1 MDNPFM
7 FFGRL
12 GVGDVIGLSGV
23 ASDTLR
29 FAIPPDN
36 APKGAG
42 PNDDRGISE
51 IMGESGEDDGEA
63 SDRSD
68 ESVHESVV
76 VGDDST
82 DSVV

>member
-1 MDNPFM
+1 M

-12 GVGDVIGLSGV
+12 GAGDVIGLSGV
-23 ASDTLR
+23 ASDTFR
-29 FAIPPDN
+29 FAILPDN
-36 APKGAG
+36 APNGAG
-42 PNDDRGISE
+42 ANDDRGISE
-51 IMGESGEDDGEA
+51 IMGESGEEEGEA